1 MRLPQSLSVTRFVER
16 RDVVLQEPST
26 AGDVDILHVRTP
38 TEEAVVESTWHTV
51 RQIATYAVMIVSDAV
66 TLLLAMVLAVSIWGL
81 GSGFDPL
88 WMYCVSVSVMFASFA
103 MLGLYPGIGMT
114 PAVEIRQTSMVVC
127 VVMSTFAAATLLHA
141 RDPWM
146 LVQVGLVWMALLIAL
161 PVSRGVTRS
170 LLSRTTWWGAPTVIF
185 GTGETGV
192 SIYESLRDNP
202 TWGLRPIGIVDDS
215 IRSEAAEQGYLG
227 RTSEVPDLVR
237 EFGVTW
243 CVVAMP
249 DRPRE
254 EILRLVDDYA
264 GMIPHT
270 LVVPDLAGLPS
281 LWTGAADCGGYP
293 GLQLKERLLMPVPQ
307 VIKRGTDVLLT
318 LLVVLMCVPLMVIL
332 AAIVK
337 LTSKGPVFYAQQ
349 RLGLHG
355 KPFRAWKFRTM
366 VPNADAI
373 LEEYLQN
380 HEELRQ
386 EWERDHKLKKDPRV
400 TLVGRFLRKTSLDEL
415 PQVWNVLLGEMSLVG
430 PRPIVQAEVDRYGD
444 CYDLYLRV
452 RPGITGLW
460 QVSGRNNTTYEER
473 VQLDGYYVRN
483 WSPWLDLCILLSTI
497 RVVLLREG
505 AF

>member
-1 MRLPQSLSVTRFVER
+1 MRLPQSLSVTRLLDR
-16 RDVVLQEPST
+16 RDIVLPNSNSSDGVLQVRAPSERD
-26 AGDVDILHVRTP
+26 A
-38 TEEAVVESTWHTV
+38 VESARHSL
-51 RQIATYAVMIVSDAV
+51 RQLATYAVMILADGA
-66 TLLLAMVLAVSIWGL
+66 TLAFAMGLAFTVCGL
-81 GSGFDPL
+81 GTGFDPVMMFWL
-88 WMYCVSVSVMFASFA
+88 SAGVMFASFV
-103 MLGLYPGIGMT
+103 MLGLYPGIGIT
-114 PAVEIRQTSMVVC
+114 PAVEIRQTTMVVS
-127 VVMSTFAAATLLHA
+127 VVMSAFAAATLVHA
-141 RDPWM
+141 RDPWA
-146 LVQVGLVWMALLIAL
+146 LLHVAVVWMTLLVSM
-161 PVSRGVTRS
+161 PVSRGMARW
-170 LLSRTTWWGAPTVIF
+170 LLAKTSWWGAPTVIF
-185 GTGETGV
+185 GAGETGV

-215 IRSEAAEQGYLG
+215 IRSEAASQGYLG

-254 EILRLVDDYA
+254 EILKLVDDYA

-281 LWTGAADCGGYP
+281 LWTGATDCGGFP
-293 GLQLKERLLMPVPQ
+293 GLRLKERLLMPLPR
-307 VIKRGTDVLLT
+307 ISKRFVDIALT
-318 LLVVLMCVPLMVIL
+318 LAVIVMCAPLMIL
-332 AAIVK
+332 LAVIVK
-337 LTSKGPVFYAQQ
+337 LTSRGPVFYGQQ

-355 KPFRAWKFRTM
+355 KPFKAWKFRTM

-373 LEEYLQN
+373 LEEYLEK
-380 HEELRQ
+380 HEELRE

-415 PQVWNVLLGEMSLVG
+415 PQVWNVLTGEMSLVG
-430 PRPIVQAEVDRYGD
+430 PRPIVQAEADRYGD
-444 CYDLYLRV
+444 CFGLYLRV

-483 WSPWLDLCILLSTI
+483 WSPWLDFCILLSTI